1 MEYNIVQY
9 VGRFHPLLVHLPIGI
24 LLIAILFGY
33 MSRRESYS
41 HLKGANHI
49 VLFFGAVSATLA
61 CMTGFILTFSGE
73 YETPPAEWHQWMG
86 ISLAAVSWIAFL
98 AHGRKPLLFNSALWG
113 MALLLLVTGH
123 LGGSI
128 THGSDFLTPP
138 PLGSWLQKP
147 QEQEELMPLTGETLA
162 YAAVANIIN
171 RKCKS
176 CHGPGKQKG
185 KLRLDAP
192 EHLLA
197 GGENGVVVVA
207 GNTAESPMAERIS
220 LPLTHEDHMP
230 PKEKSQLSKRE
241 MTLLL
246 KWIESGASFDQT
258 IAALGWEEELL
269 DELNA
274 DTISDSAINDYQFT
288 PSEKVEAADP
298 AYLVQLTELG
308 VRILPVSSESNYFS
322 ARFLQVKNEDFSQAL
337 NLLGLVNEQCVGL
350 NMAGKSLTGQD
361 ISPLAKLT
369 NLTKLNLSGCGLSN
383 EQLAP
388 ISGLSRLQY
397 LNLVDNQLSLEGI
410 MQLRNLP
417 ELKQL
422 YLFKNMLTTDEQHK
436 LSLVF
441 SETVIDFGGYDVP
454 LAAADTAKFNF

>member
-49 VLFFGAVSATLA
+49 VLFFGAVSASLA
-61 CMTGFILTFSGE
+61 CITGFILTFSGE
-73 YETPPAEWHQWMG
+73 YETTIAEWHQWMG
-86 ISLAAVSWIAFL
+86 VSLAMVSWMAFL
-98 AHGRKPLLFNSALWG
+98 AHGRNPFLFNSALWG

-128 THGSDFLTPP
+128 THGSDFITPP
-138 PLGSWLQKP
+138 PLSSWLQTP
-147 QEQEELMPLTGETLA
+147 EQQEELMPLTAETLA
-162 YAAVANIIN
+162 YAAVANIIS

-185 KLRLDAP
+185 KLRLDGP

-197 GGENGVVVVA
+197 GGENGEVVVA
-207 GNTAESPMAERIS
+207 GNIAESPLAKRIS

-230 PKEKSQLSKRE
+230 PKEKSQLSQRE
-241 MTLLL
+241 LKLLL
-246 KWIESGASFDQT
+246 KWVESGASFDQT
-258 IAALGWEEELL
+258 IAAMGWEEELL

-274 DTISDSAINDYQFT
+274 DTVTSSFINNYDII
-288 PSEKVEAADP
+288 PEAEVEAADP

-308 VRILPVSSESNYFS
+308 VGILPVSSASNYFS
-322 ARFLQVKNEDFSQAL
+322 ARFLHVKKEDIPQAL

-350 NMAGKSLTGQD
+350 NMAGILLTGQD
-361 ISPLAKLT
+361 ITPLASLVG
-369 NLTKLNLSGCGLSN
+369 LTKLNMAGCGLTN
-383 EQLAP
+383 EQLAA

-397 LNLVDNQLSLEGI
+397 LNLVDNQLGLEGI
-410 MQLRNLP
+410 LQLRDLP
-417 ELKQL
+417 ALKQL
-422 YLFKNMLTTDEQHK
+422 YLFQNRLSGDDQHK

-441 SETVIDFGGYDVP
+441 AETEIDFGGYEVP
-454 LAAADTAKFNF
+454 LAAADTMKFDF

>member
-9 VGRFHPLLVHLPIGI
+9 VGRFHPLLVHLPIGV

-61 CMTGFILTFSGE
+61 CVTGFILTFSGE
-73 YETPPAEWHQWMG
+73 YETTTAEWHQWMG
-86 ISLAAVSWIAFL
+86 ISLAVVSWIAFL
-98 AHGRKPLLFNSALWG
+98 VHGRKPLLFNSALWG

-128 THGSDFLTPP
+128 THGSDFITPP
-138 PLGSWLQKP
+138 PLSSWLQTP
-147 QEQEELMPLTGETLA
+147 EEQEELMPLTGETLA

-185 KLRLDAP
+185 KLRLDGP

-207 GNTAESPMAERIS
+207 GNTAESPLAERIS
-220 LPLTHEDHMP
+220 LPLAHEDHMP
-230 PKEKSQLSKRE
+230 PKEKSQLSKTE
-241 MTLLL
+241 LTLLL

-258 IAALGWEEELL
+258 MAALGWEEELL
-269 DELNA
+269 DELNKN
-274 DTISDSAINDYQFT
+274 TISGSSEIDYSYLPT
-288 PSEKVEAADP
+288 EKVEAAD
-298 AYLVQLTELG
+298 AVYLEQLTDLG
-308 VRILPVSSESNYFS
+308 VSILPVSSESNYFT
-322 ARFLQVKNEDFSQAL
+322 ARFLHVKNEDVPQAL
-337 NLLGLVNEQCVGL
+337 NVLGLVNEQCVGL
-350 NMAGKSLTGQD
+350 NMAGKSLAGRDVT
-361 ISPLAKLT
+361 LLT
-369 NLTKLNLSGCGLSN
+369 NLTRLTKLNLSGCGLSN
-383 EQLAP
+383 EHLAA
-388 ISGLSRLQY
+388 ISGLPRLQY
-397 LNLVDNQLSLEGI
+397 LNLVDNQLGLEGI
-410 MQLRNLP
+410 LQLRNLP

-422 YLFKNMLTTDEQHK
+422 YLFQNNLTSDDQHK

-441 SETVIDFGGYDVP
+441 AGTAIDFGGYEVP
-454 LAAADTAKFNF
+454 LTAADTMQFNF